1 MIVQLVL
8 LFISHNKL
16 MRYESN
22 RVYKT
27 DIETTTCVSTCN
39 LFFARYLF
47 SER

>member
-8 LFISHNKL
+8 MFISHNKL

-27 DIETTTCVSTCN
+27 DDIETTTN
-39 LFFARYLF
+39 LCFHF
-47 SER
+47 